1 MAKLDLID
9 LEEKSIRRVWVV
21 NKTRGENRSRVI
33 FSVPKTRGQGQDLI
47 EVPNTWL
54 PVDLTQQITKR
65 QLMESSDFRTALNA
79 GLLVLIDEKE
89 AQEALQD
96 EDAAEEL
103 ARLKALKT
111 RSKDRNVKP
120 NTAPNVQQPT
130 PMVNQQKAD
139 MPPPEAMPSPGVQA
153 LALQMKE
160 QDYNDTQLTNTLK
173 NMELARIADVRFLRD
188 RTINFPKAQKLLAKV
203 EKRLLEE
210 A

>member
-89 AQEALQD
+89 AQEALED
-96 EDAAEEL
+96 EDAVEEL

-139 MPPPEAMPSPGVQA
+139 MPPAEAMPSPGVQA

>member
-79 GLLVLIDEKE
+79 GLLVLIDDEE

-96 EDAAEEL
+96 EDATEEL

-130 PMVNQQKAD
+130 PMVSQQKAD
-139 MPPPEAMPSPGVQA
+139 MPPAEAMPSPGVQA

-173 NMELARIADVRFLRD
+173 NMEIARIADVRFLRD